1 MCFKRLT
8 HSKGKAP
15 QNQEIF
21 EGDYCF
27 FCYFFGLTRYKLS
40 CTNPATMN
48 PHLHCEMGFTPA
60 WGGIIMIM

>member
-1 MCFKRLT
+1 MCSKGKT

-21 EGDYCF
+21 ENSYCF
-27 FCYFFGLTRYKLS
+27 FCYIFGWTGYKLS

-48 PHLHCEMGFTPA
+48 HYLHCEMGLAPV
-60 WGGIIMIM
+60 WGGGGA